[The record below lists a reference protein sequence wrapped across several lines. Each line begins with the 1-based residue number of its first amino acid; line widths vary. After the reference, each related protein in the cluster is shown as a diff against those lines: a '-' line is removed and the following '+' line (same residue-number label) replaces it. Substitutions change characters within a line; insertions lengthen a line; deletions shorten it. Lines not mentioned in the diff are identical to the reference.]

1 MVRPVFFAEGNN
13 GAGLNVIDMV
23 EQQQFNAVTIPLEQ
37 TKVNTI
43 IIDGRTDRKTLKVIN
58 RLSGW
63 FINRRITATGDFAFI
78 AFTTSGCDKKQSCK
92 EDKVKFMH

>member
-23 EQQQFNAVTIPLEQ
+23 EQQQFNAVTIPREQ

-43 IIDGRTDRKTLKVIN
+43 IIDGRTDRKTL
-58 RLSGW
+58 S
-63 FINRRITATGDFAFI
+63 
-78 AFTTSGCDKKQSCK
+78 
-92 EDKVKFMH
+92 